1 MVSKPDRVVITGKGS
16 IDMSSMILIRAMKF
30 KCERAT
36 EKSAG
41 YDLRISEDAGL
52 LPGQIKV
59 VSTGVWLE
67 MPADV
72 MAIVCS
78 RSGLASRGIVV
89 NNAPGIIDADYN
101 HEVKVILMNQS
112 DEPVSFT
119 AGDKIAQLVFTK
131 WLNAGDVV
139 TFHREGGLGSTGDK

>member
-1 MVSKPDRVVITGKGS
+1 
-16 IDMSSMILIRAMKF
+16 MILIRATAF

-41 YDLRISEDAGL
+41 YDLRTDEGVNL
-52 LPGQIKV
+52 LPGQIAV
-59 VSTGVWLE
+59 VSTGVFLE

-72 MAIVCS
+72 MAMVCS

-89 NNAPGIIDADYN
+89 NNAPGIIDADYTD
-101 HEVKVILMNQS
+101 EVKVILMNQT
-112 DEPVSFT
+112 DQPVSFT

-131 WLNAGDVV
+131 WVNAGDVV
-139 TFHREGGLGSTGDK
+139 SIHREGGIGSTGDK

>member
-1 MVSKPDRVVITGKGS
+1 
-16 IDMSSMILIRAMKF
+16 MSSFILIRAF
-30 KCERAT
+30 KYACERAT

-41 YDLRISEDAGL
+41 YDLRAAEDVSL

-59 VSTGVWLE
+59 VSTSVWLE

-72 MAIVCS
+72 MAMVCS

-101 HEVKVILMNQS
+101 HEVKVILMNQT

-131 WLNAGDVV
+131 WVNAGDVV
-139 TFHREGGLGSTGDK
+139 TFHREGGLGSTGDT

>member
-1 MVSKPDRVVITGKGS
+1 
-16 IDMSSMILIRAMKF
+16 MSSMILIRAF
-30 KCERAT
+30 RYGCERAT

-41 YDLRISEDAGL
+41 YDLRTAEDVSL

-59 VSTGVWLE
+59 VSTSVWLE

-72 MAIVCS
+72 MALVCS

-89 NNAPGIIDADYN
+89 NNAPRIIDADYN
-101 HEVKVILMNQS
+101 HEVKVILMNQT

-119 AGDKIAQLVFTK
+119 AGDKIAQLIFTK

-139 TFHREGGLGSTGDK
+139 TYHREGGLGSTGDK

>member
-1 MVSKPDRVVITGKGS
+1 
-16 IDMSSMILIRAMKF
+16 MIFIRALKF

-41 YDLRISEDAGL
+41 YDLRTAEDVSL

-72 MAIVCS
+72 MAMVCS

-89 NNAPGIIDADYN
+89 NNAPGVIDADYE
-101 HEVKVILMNQS
+101 HEVKVILMNQT
-112 DEPVSFT
+112 DEPYSIV
-119 AGDKIAQLVFTK
+119 AGDKVAQLIFTK
-131 WLNAGDVV
+131 WMSAGDVV
-139 TFHREGGLGSTGDK
+139 TYHREGGLGSTGDK

>member
-1 MVSKPDRVVITGKGS
+1 
-16 IDMSSMILIRAMKF
+16 MSSMILIRAF
-30 KCERAT
+30 RYGCERAT

-41 YDLRISEDAGL
+41 YDLRTAEDVSL

-59 VSTGVWLE
+59 VSTSVWLE

-72 MAIVCS
+72 MALVCS

-101 HEVKVILMNQS
+101 HEVKVILMNQT

-119 AGDKIAQLVFTK
+119 AGDKIAQLIFTK

-139 TFHREGGLGSTGDK
+139 TYHREGGLGSTGDK

>member
-1 MVSKPDRVVITGKGS
+1 
-16 IDMSSMILIRAMKF
+16 MIIISATKH

-41 YDLRISEDAGL
+41 YDLRAGDDANL
-52 LPGQIKV
+52 LPGQVAV
-59 VSTGVWLE
+59 VGTGVFLE

-72 MAIVCS
+72 MAMVCS

-89 NNAPGIIDADYN
+89 NNAPGIVDADYKD
-101 HEVKVILMNQS
+101 EVKVILINQT
-112 DEPVSFT
+112 DQPVSFN

-131 WLNAGDVV
+131 WVNAGDVV
-139 TFHREGGLGSTGDK
+139 AFHREGGLGSTGDK

>member
-1 MVSKPDRVVITGKGS
+1 
-16 IDMSSMILIRAMKF
+16 MSSFIMIRATKY

-41 YDLRISEDAGL
+41 YDLRASDDVHL
-52 LPGQIKV
+52 MWGQTV
-59 VSTGVWLE
+59 VVPTGVFLE
-67 MPADV
+67 MPADA
-72 MAIVCS
+72 MAMVCS

-101 HEVKVILMNQS
+101 HEVKVILMNQT

-131 WLNAGDVV
+131 WVNAGDVV
-139 TFHREGGLGSTGDK
+139 TFHRDGGLGSTGDK

>member
-1 MVSKPDRVVITGKGS
+1 MVSKPDRVVIIGKGS
-16 IDMSSMILIRAMKF
+16 IDMILIRALKF

-41 YDLRISEDAGL
+41 YDLRTSEDVNL
-52 LPGQIKV
+52 LPGQVTVIG
-59 VSTGVWLE
+59 TGVWLE

-72 MAIVCS
+72 MAMVCS

-101 HEVKVILMNQS
+101 HEVKVILMNQT
-112 DEPVSFT
+112 DQPVSFT

-131 WLNAGDVV
+131 WMNAGDVV
-139 TFHREGGLGSTGDK
+139 SYHREGGLGSTGDK

>member
-1 MVSKPDRVVITGKGS
+1 MALKPDRVVSTGKGS
-16 IDMSSMILIRAMKF
+16 NEMIFIRALKF

-41 YDLRISEDAGL
+41 YDLRTAEDVSL

-72 MAIVCS
+72 MAMVCS

-89 NNAPGIIDADYN
+89 NNAPGVIDADYE
-101 HEVKVILMNQS
+101 HEVKVILMNQT
-112 DEPVSFT
+112 DEPYSIV
-119 AGDKIAQLVFTK
+119 AGDKVAQLIFTK
-131 WLNAGDVV
+131 WMSAGDVV
-139 TFHREGGLGSTGDK
+139 IYHREGGLGSTGDK